1 LVVRRDW
8 NFLGNAGRKH
18 QGSFN
23 LAEVLAAF
31 LTKFQFRLTTKLDN
45 QTHVR

>member
-1 LVVRRDW
+1 LVVSLVVRRDW

-31 LTKFQFRLTTKLDN
+31 LTKFQFRLEAEKES
-45 QTHVR
+45 